1 MVCAD
6 RLPCGSRS
14 YMSALAGHRDGTR
27 QRSDVIVVR
36 GDGGGRSGG
45 QSLVTIV
52 ESTNLW
58 KGDDLA
64 CFGALD
70 RSEDRA
76 VLTQRQVSARAVVV
90 VEMRCENACTY
101 SDQWVDHLVK

>member
-1 MVCAD
+1 M
-6 RLPCGSRS
+6 L
-14 YMSALAGHRDGTR
+14 SAAM
-27 QRSDVIVVR
+27 
-36 GDGGGRSGG
+36 GGRRSGG

-90 VEMRCENACTY
+90 VEMRCQNACTY
-101 SDQWVDHLVK
+101 SDQWVDHLVKQANDAEKLATIKAIKP